1 MSAPILTIAL
11 NPALDLTVRV
21 DTLIP
26 GEVNKAQSGTLH
38 AAGKGL
44 NVARVLRDLDHEV
57 QVSGF
62 IGEDN
67 QGPFIETCHRDGVDN
82 RFLVLPG
89 ATRINVKVSE
99 LSQRVTD
106 INLPGLHVPAQQ
118 FEALL
123 TLVRHAAETC
133 SAVVLAG
140 SLPPGLDENA
150 YGQLINAVRQTG
162 CPVLL
167 DTSGDAFAQAVRCGP
182 TLVKPNREELEEW
195 LGTSIQS
202 EADLAAAAEQLF
214 ALGVEQVVISDGANG
229 CYWFQ
234 PNSVL
239 KATPPRVEVI
249 STVGA
254 GDSLVA
260 GLAHALVTKSDPID
274 GLKLACAISA
284 HAVEQVGVGIQNPD
298 RLNELQQAVQLSA
311 NPFQEAI

>member
-21 DTLIP
+21 DTLTP

-44 NVARVLRDLDHEV
+44 NVARVLRDLNHDVH
-57 QVSGF
+57 VSGF

-67 QGPFIETCHRDGVDN
+67 QGPFIETCQRDGLDN
-82 RFLVLPG
+82 QFMVLPG

-99 LSQRVTD
+99 QSQRVTD
-106 INLPGLHVPAQQ
+106 INLPGLHVPVEK
-118 FEALL
+118 FDELL
-123 TLVRHAAETC
+123 SQVRRAAENC

-150 YGQLINAVRQTG
+150 YGQLINTLRQAR

-167 DTSGDAFAQAVRCGP
+167 DTSGEAFARAVRFGP

-202 EADLAAAAEQLF
+202 EADLAAAADRLF

-229 CYWFQ
+229 CYWFRQ
-234 PNSVL
+234 RAVL
-239 KATPPRVEVI
+239 KATPPRVEVV

-260 GLAHALVTKSDPID
+260 GLAHALVTDCDPVE

-284 HAVEQVGVGIQNPD
+284 HAVEQVGVGVQNPD
-298 RLNELQQAVQLSA
+298 RLNELQQAVQVSA
-311 NPFQEAI
+311 NPIQEAI